1 MDPLSLLW
9 IFFILVALQP
19 AVQRYFLVGNCRRR
33 LEASRVHAADRFES
47 GPGWTGNFANALV
60 V

>member
-19 AVQRYFLVGNCRRR
+19 AVQRYFLVGTCRRC
-33 LEASRVHAADRFES
+33 LEAIS
-47 GPGWTGNFANALV
+47 GARGGPV
-60 V
+60 